1 MQFGESIGGRVGFTL
16 ELFELK
22 NKHEVPY
29 LTLYDLS
36 GPTSYYEKKVS
47 LLCDH
52 SYKIWK
58 GSNVKQKRYLG
69 KS

>member
-22 NKHEVPY
+22 NKHEVPF

-36 GPTSYYEKKVS
+36 GPTSYYEKKCLYYVII
-47 LLCDH
+47 H
-52 SYKIWK
+52 TKF
-58 GSNVKQKRYLG
+58 G
-69 KS
+69 KDQMLNKKDI